1 MIRLKAWEAWFSA
14 LVFVLML
21 SAMPVSAQP
30 AAGRAPITPDN
41 VADLTLGYAL
51 PTCQFNPDWTLV
63 SDGRGVFDVQTGKR
77 RFVTFY
83 SEDGGWF
90 SPDGKWLQVGGLAS
104 AEPGGTVYDVASGEI
119 SFDRTGVFSPDGRL
133 FAVGS
138 DAVYE
143 AGTWKRLYAYG
154 IGPTVFSPDGRWLTG
169 DWLLDAAAGWQHF
182 SITGSLPVFS
192 PDSALVAL
200 FDGVHDVPSGV
211 LRFETHGTGGVS
223 FSPDG
228 TLLAVDND
236 GVYDVTT
243 GERRFAIRY
252 SGVFSPDGKL
262 LATAGDGVYDTA
274 TGERRFAL
282 QGDFAANSAMFSP
295 DGTLLVAEDDG
306 VYDVST
312 GERRFVPVTGYPQFS
327 PDGTLLAV
335 SYQSF
340 GLVPTGDTSG
350 GCFIYGAAEN
360 PWPVL
365 GLIKPNSASGV
376 NIRRGPDRAV
386 IESAKSKLIVFA
398 QTADGG
404 WYKVESGDGYG
415 WVSAHAVQ
423 PVFIPERLPVE
434 NP

>member
-1 MIRLKAWEAWFSA
+1 MIRLNVWGTWLSA
-14 LVFVLML
+14 LAFVLAL
-21 SAMPVSAQP
+21 SVMPVSAQT
-30 AAGRAPITPDN
+30 AAGRVPITPAN

-51 PTCQFNPDWTLV
+51 PTCRFNPDWTLIG
-63 SDGRGVFDVQTGKR
+63 DARGVIDVQTGKR
-77 RFVTFY
+77 RFVTFF
-83 SEDGGWF
+83 SEGGGWF

-104 AEPGGTVYDVASGEI
+104 AEPGGTVYDVATGEI

-143 AGTWKRLYAYG
+143 AGTWRRLYDYG
-154 IGPTVFSPDGRWLTG
+154 IGGVFSPDGRWLAG

-182 SITGSLPVFS
+182 PITGSPAVFS
-192 PDSALVAL
+192 PDSALLAL
-200 FDGVHDVPSGV
+200 FDGVHEVPSGA

-223 FSPDG
+223 FSPSG
-228 TLLAVDND
+228 APLAVDND

-243 GERRFAIRY
+243 GERRFVIRY

-262 LATAGDGVYDTA
+262 LAIAGDGVYDTA

-282 QGDFAANSAMFSP
+282 QGDFAANSAVFSP
-295 DGTLLVAEDDG
+295 DGALLVVEDDG
-306 VYDVST
+306 VYDVAT
-312 GERRFVPVTGYPQFS
+312 GEHLFVPVRGRPQFS

-335 SYQSF
+335 ADDPR
-340 GLVPTGDTSG
+340 GLLPGGEASG

-365 GLIKPNSASGV
+365 GLIKPNGDAGV

-404 WYKVESGDGYG
+404 WYKVESGEGYG
-415 WVSAHAVQ
+415 WVSAYAVQ